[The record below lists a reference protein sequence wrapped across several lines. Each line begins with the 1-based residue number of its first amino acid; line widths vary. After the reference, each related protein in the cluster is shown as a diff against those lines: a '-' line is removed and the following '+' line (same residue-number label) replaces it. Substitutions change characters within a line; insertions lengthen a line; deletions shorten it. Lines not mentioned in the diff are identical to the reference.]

1 MFHLLFTL
9 KKFIINIFMN
19 FKIVDD
25 FLNKTDFEK
34 LQDVLLGSHIPWFQ
48 NEYIVN
54 HALLNNAEKSDL
66 PSYYDYQFTHSFYR
80 NYSMCSEFFQ
90 VLDPILIKLNP
101 SAILKIKANLI
112 PRADKIVEHQLHTDI
127 LNFKGKT
134 AVFYLNS
141 NDGYTLFQNGE
152 RVHSVANRMVI
163 FDSNIMHTGTTCTN
177 AKNRCVI
184 NFNFYNWDVT

>member
-1 MFHLLFTL
+1 MD
-9 KKFIINIFMN
+9 
-19 FKIVDD
+19 FKIVDN

-34 LQDVLLGSHIPWFQ
+34 LQDILLGSHIPWFQ
-48 NEYIVN
+48 NKYIVN
-54 HALLNNAEKSDL
+54 HALLSNAEKSDL
-66 PSYYDYQFTHSFYR
+66 ASYYDYQFTHAFYR
-80 NYSMCSEFFQ
+80 NYTICSEFFQ

-134 AVFYLNS
+134 SVFYLNS